1 MNKYQRQL
9 YTIILNQIQDGVTFN
24 ELVVR
29 VLQHLRLTENNIKGQ
44 VDRMDIRSAIT
55 RLGIHGA
62 ININKGNITHN
73 LNDMTDDMTLT
84 DYLHQLP

>member
-1 MNKYQRQL
+1 MNKYQREL
-9 YTIILNQIQDGVTFN
+9 YVIVLNQIQEGTTFN

-29 VLQHLRLTENNIKGQ
+29 VLQHLRISKDELSGQ

-84 DYLHQLP
+84 DYLHMLP